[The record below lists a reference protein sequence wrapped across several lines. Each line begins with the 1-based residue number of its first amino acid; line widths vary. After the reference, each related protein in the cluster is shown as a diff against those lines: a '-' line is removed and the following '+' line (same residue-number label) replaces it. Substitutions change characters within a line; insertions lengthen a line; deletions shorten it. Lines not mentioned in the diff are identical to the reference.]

1 MPKAIWKGA
10 ISFGLVNI
18 PVKLYSAA
26 EPKLISFRLLCGKCG
41 SPLEYKRWCP
51 KCKREVP
58 WDEVLHGFE
67 YKKGKYVKFSKAEL
81 AKLPLPRSKNI
92 QIIEFV
98 DAGELDP
105 LFFDKNYYVV
115 PGEGAEHAY
124 WLLKE
129 ALGLTNKVAVGKV
142 TMRNKDYLVVL
153 RAYKNLLLLTTL
165 FYQDEIRPPEF
176 PELTAKVK
184 IPKSELKLATEL
196 IRKLS
201 AHFDLSEFKNQYKE
215 LMLQLIEAKIAG
227 KVIKPVPAKKP
238 AKDLMAALK
247 ASIKAAPKKKATK
260 TKNR

>member
-51 KCKREVP
+51 RCKKEVA
-58 WDEVLHGFE
+58 WDDVLHGFE
-67 YKKGKYVKFSKAEL
+67 YRKGKYVKFSKTEL

-92 QIIEFV
+92 EIIEFV
-98 DAGELDP
+98 DMSELDP
-105 LFFDKNYYVV
+105 LFFDKNYYVL
-115 PGEGAEHAY
+115 PEKDSGHAF
-124 WLLKE
+124 WLFAE
-129 ALGLTNKVAVGKV
+129 ALQLTNKVAIGKV

-176 PELTAKVK
+176 PELEEKVK
-184 IPKSELKLATEL
+184 VSKSELKLATEL
-196 IRKLS
+196 IRKLTK
-201 AHFDLSEFKNQYKE
+201 HFDLSKFKNQYKE
-215 LMLQLIEAKIAG
+215 LMLQLIEAKISG
-227 KVIKPVPAKKP
+227 KKIKLTVPKT
-238 AKDLMAALK
+238 
-247 ASIKAAPKKKATK
+247 TK
-260 TKNR
+260 TKELMTALAASVKAVKKKKKK